1 MGVRVNRLTQFSLI
15 AAIFATSL
23 VLWIAAPLGALWIA
37 AQLTDNAFYIVFSAA
52 AIVCPLI
59 MAIFGLLLARLNGAY
74 HRAALAAGGS
84 PKAVLEVSL
93 TLSVVVAA
101 VSLMV
106 FFLFFAHNA
115 NPGNP
120 GL

>member
-1 MGVRVNRLTQFSLI
+1 MRFRENTLMPGPR
-15 AAIFATSL
+15 
-23 VLWIAAPLGALWIA
+23 
-37 AQLTDNAFYIVFSAA
+37 
-52 AIVCPLI
+52 
-59 MAIFGLLLARLNGAY
+59 
-74 HRAALAAGGS
+74 RAK
-84 PKAVLEVSL
+84 PVLEVSL

>member
-1 MGVRVNRLTQFSLI
+1 VARLSSRLAEYSLI

-23 VLWIAAPLGALWIA
+23 VLWIVAPLGALWIS

-52 AIVCPLI
+52 AIVCPLL
-59 MAIFGLLLARLNGAY
+59 MAVFGLALARLNGAY
-74 HRAALAAGGS
+74 LRSVDVEAR
-84 PKAVLEVSL
+84 PKPVLEVSL